1 MTFVW
6 DSDWLDDVHEP
17 CPFCGEAGVFVDG
30 ADGPYVISCTNPAC
44 PISGVEVLMAVWD
57 NRHASQ
63 HISCSDLLDETSS
76 VLRKANA
83 RLELIV
89 QMKARLARQAAE
101 IGMLYRQLHPDTE
114 TPSAESDKETPTN
127 CAEQTQ

>member
-1 MTFVW
+1 MAFGW
-6 DSDWLDDVHEP
+6 DSDWLDDVPEP
-17 CPFCGEAGVFVDG
+17 CPFCGEAGVFVEG

-44 PISGVEVLMAVWD
+44 PISGIEVLMAVWN
-57 NRHASQ
+57 NRHVSP
-63 HISCSDLLDETSS
+63 HVSRGDLLDETSS

-101 IGMLYRQLHPDTE
+101 IGMLYRQLHPATE
-114 TPSAESDKETPTN
+114 VAAEVNTDVAPEP
-127 CAEQTQ
+127 AQ